1 MRLSVSEHS
10 PGVRRNLVVGALS
23 LGLVA
28 ALSGCGN
35 TSGSANPA
43 SETTPRIAYFM
54 GERSNSYMSASLE
67 GIEEVA
73 KKYGGTVTAFDGN
86 FDPATQQAQIQDA
99 LASGK
104 FNAFIVGPVNNTAL
118 VPVLEDAIG
127 QGIKVASNGF
137 PLGPD
142 IGTNKAQLQGQVMS
156 AVGSSTRYG
165 ELIGTATGEACANK
179 NPCKVVYMSG
189 DPKIAFEKI
198 KFESFEK
205 AINGFKNIEVVA
217 RVQSEYLAD
226 PARQVMQDV
235 LQSHPDID
243 VVASN
248 GDQMA
253 DGAAQ
258 AGTAGGG
265 HFVVIGQGASDIA
278 YKGVQSGKWYASAI
292 GLPKDE
298 GVLTAEAVA
307 KALKGEDVSP
317 DFADPAAVAGY
328 TKGLLTKEF
337 IEQHPDFKPQWS
349 G

>member
-1 MRLSVSEHS
+1 MALSVVS
-10 PGVRRNLVVGALS
+10 ALS
-23 LGLVA
+23 A
-28 ALSGCGN
+28 CGSP
-35 TSGSANPA
+35 SGSSNSA
-43 SETTPRIAYFM
+43 SDTTPKIAYFM
-54 GERSNSYMSASLE
+54 GSRSNSYMSASLD

-73 KKYGGTVTAFDGN
+73 KKYGGTVTAFDGK

-104 FNAFIVGPVNNTAL
+104 FNAFIVGAVNNTAL
-118 VPVLEDAIG
+118 VPVTEDAIS

-142 IGTNKAQLQGQVMS
+142 ISTNKAQLDGQVMS

-165 ELIGTATGEACANK
+165 ELIGTATTEACASK

-189 DPKIAFEKI
+189 DPKVAFEKI

-205 AINGFKNIEVVA
+205 AIAGHKNVQVVT

-253 DGAAQ
+253 DGSAQ
-258 AGTAGGG
+258 AGTAAGA
-265 HFVVIGQGASDIA
+265 HFVVIGQGASEIA
-278 YKGVQSGKWYASAI
+278 YKGVMSGKWYASAI

-307 KALKGEDVSP
+307 KALKGEKVSP

-328 TKGLLTKEF
+328 TEGLLTKDF
-337 IEQHPDFKPQWS
+337 IKQHPDFKPQWS

>member
-1 MRLSVSEHS
+1 M
-10 PGVRRNLVVGALS
+10 RRNLIFGAVAF
-23 LGLVA
+23 GLVT
-28 ALSGCGN
+28 ALAGCGSSAGS
-35 TSGSANPA
+35 SGSSKN
-43 SETTPRIAYFM
+43 SSDTTPRIAYFM
-54 GERSNSYMSASLE
+54 GARSNSYMSASLD
-67 GIEEVA
+67 GVEEVA

-104 FNAFIVGPVNNTAL
+104 FNAFIVGAVNNTLL
-118 VPVLEDAIG
+118 VPVLEDAIS

-142 IGTNKAQLQGQVMS
+142 IATNKAQLKGQVMS

-198 KFESFEK
+198 KFDSFEK
-205 AINGFKNIEVVA
+205 AISGLKNIEVVT
-217 RVQSEYLAD
+217 RVQSQYLAD

-258 AGTAGGG
+258 AGTAAGA
-265 HFVVIGQGASDIA
+265 HFVVIGQGASEIA
-278 YKGVQSGKWYASAI
+278 YKGVLSGKWYASAI

-307 KALKGEDVSP
+307 KALKGEEVSP
-317 DFADPAAVAGY
+317 NYADPAEVAGY